1 MACLCCRYYK
11 IIKTPIDL
19 SSIKHKLLDG
29 QYENRH
35 QFRDDLD
42 LIVTNCK
49 TYNGEGSPI
58 FNAAV
63 EFEKVF
69 TDRE

>member
-1 MACLCCRYYK
+1 M
-11 IIKTPIDL
+11 
-19 SSIKHKLLDG
+19 DG

-35 QFRDDLD
+35 QFRDDLE

-63 EFEKVF
+63 EFERVF
-69 TDRE
+69 TGREYMFIAGSASAD